1 MANLPK
7 PDKPLKILTIDG
19 GGLEASS
26 ALISLSKSLD
36 TIARYNGVP
45 DSKPRPCDV
54 FDVIAGVGSG
64 GWLALFLGRF
74 QMDVEAALT
83 EWYDL
88 IDCIEPGSKFEE
100 FRMRALQHSHFDTD
114 ILVKLIDERTEFY
127 QIDKHMYFTPPDGT
141 RCKHVFVSAL
151 KTDSKDSQSEC
162 NLFRTY
168 DCPKGSNVLEG
179 LQNPHECKISHAFR
193 ATGAA
198 KYFTPPLERAYSRK
212 GPTEMPK
219 YPLPK
224 SSQYH
229 RTCLE

>member
-7 PDKPLKILTIDG
+7 PNKPLNILTIDG
-19 GGLEASS
+19 GRLEASS
-26 ALISLSKSLD
+26 ALTILSKLLD
-36 TIARYNGVP
+36 MIARYNGVS

-88 IDCIEPGSKFEE
+88 IDYIEPRSKVEE

-114 ILVKLIDERTEFY
+114 CLVEQIDERTEFY
-127 QIDKHMYFTPPDGT
+127 QMDKHMFFTPPEGT

-151 KTDSKDSQSEC
+151 KTDSKDSQLEY

-179 LQNPHECKISHAFR
+179 PQNPHDCRILTLF
-193 ATGAA
+193 
-198 KYFTPPLERAYSRK
+198 
-212 GPTEMPK
+212 GPQE
-219 YPLPK
+219 
-224 SSQYH
+224 
-229 RTCLE
+229 